1 MYTKGVQKQSGI
13 AAYHKLFPA
22 SLLDLALSH
31 ECLGL
36 VEPWRARENWLTSLR
51 SILKW
56 KRMVASTI
64 VTRRWGLYDY
74 QKHEASSSRQP
85 HVQSSNAPG
94 TLQCSLRA
102 HWQIPHITTG
112 QAILQRPL
120 VSAIS
125 LSLSNFVGKHLLMSN
140 VHDIIQRPYVS
151 FSPEASERDGSNDE
165 KPL

>member
-1 MYTKGVQKQSGI
+1 MYTKCVQKQSGI
-13 AAYHKLFPA
+13 TAYHKLFPA

-36 VEPWRARENWLTSLR
+36 VEPWRAKKNWLTSLR

-56 KRMVASTI
+56 KRIVASTI

-74 QKHEASSSRQP
+74 QQHEASSSRQP
-85 HVQSSNAPG
+85 DVQSSNAPG

-102 HWQIPHITTG
+102 HWQIPHITNRASDTAKAFG
-112 QAILQRPL
+112 LRNLFVL
-120 VSAIS
+120 VQ
-125 LSLSNFVGKHLLMSN
+125 FVGKHLLMSN

-151 FSPEASERDGSNDE
+151 FSPKASERDGSNDE